1 MLEDKQIAGE
11 ANIKSANA
19 DLAKMM
25 EREKQVDERKQRV
38 TFEKNTLSSM
48 VSSNNVKQLEP
59 HEENRIRKK
68 VMDIYQDVRPSH
80 QQNSEISILA

>member
-1 MLEDKQIAGE
+1 MEDKQIAGE

-19 DLAKMM
+19 DLAKMV
-25 EREKQVDERKQRV
+25 EREKQVDERKQKV

-59 HEENRIRKK
+59 HEENKIRNY
-68 VMDIYQDVRPSH
+68 VMDIY
-80 QQNSEISILA
+80 